1 MYRCV
6 REQPEAL
13 KEKLRYCLNA
23 REDFNILAELHRN
36 QSLSMFPDVER
47 AVKFY
52 QLIRLSYASG
62 LDSFAAQ
69 PHSFWND
76 FPQIDFA
83 SRRLQKVVIENKDF
97 EKLLAHYDRESSF
110 FYCDPPYFATES
122 YYKDVGFTA
131 NDHIRLRDALLKC
144 KGKFLVSYNDCPE
157 IREIWS
163 QEGILLEEISRMNNL
178 AQRYDSGCQYAE
190 LLISN
195 YNTHQRKASA

>member
-6 REQPEAL
+6 REQSEAL

-76 FPQIDFA
+76 LPQIDLA

-131 NDHIRLRDALLKC
+131 NDHIRLRDALLSC
-144 KGKFLVSYNDCPE
+144 KGKFL
-157 IREIWS
+157 
-163 QEGILLEEISRMNNL
+163 G
-178 AQRYDSGCQYAE
+178 
-190 LLISN
+190 
-195 YNTHQRKASA
+195 TH

>member
-1 MYRCV
+1 M
-6 REQPEAL
+6 
-13 KEKLRYCLNA
+13 
-23 REDFNILAELHRN
+23 
-36 QSLSMFPDVER
+36 
-47 AVKFY
+47 
-52 QLIRLSYASG
+52 
-62 LDSFAAQ
+62 
-69 PHSFWND
+69 
-76 FPQIDFA
+76 
-83 SRRLQKVVIENKDF
+83 QKVVIENKDF

-144 KGKFLVSYNDCPE
+144 KGKFLVSYNDCSE

-195 YNTHQRKASA
+195 YNTHERKASAQQLTLF